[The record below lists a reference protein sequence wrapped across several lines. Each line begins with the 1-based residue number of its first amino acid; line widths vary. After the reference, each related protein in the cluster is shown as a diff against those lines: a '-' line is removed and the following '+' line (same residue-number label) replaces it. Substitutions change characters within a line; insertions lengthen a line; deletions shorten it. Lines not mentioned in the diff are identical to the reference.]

1 MNTNKVPNLV
11 IEYAKTTQN
20 MCLCLGIIGLLIII
34 LIIMPLNTYYFSSGN
49 SSLGNPSIILG
60 KGIVLILLV
69 YMIYYNIQQTN
80 IFSNNFNISFLEA
93 SWNPVKTN
101 ILYSYIFTVV
111 LVFLAFS
118 VLRV

>member
-1 MNTNKVPNLV
+1 MNTNKNPNLV

-20 MCLCLGIIGLLIII
+20 MCLCLGIVGLLIII
-34 LIIMPLNTYYFSSGN
+34 LIIMPLNTYN
-49 SSLGNPSIILG
+49 SSLGNLSIILG

-101 ILYSYIFTVV
+101 ILCSYVFTVG
-111 LVFLAFS
+111 LLFLAFS

>member
-20 MCLCLGIIGLLIII
+20 MCLCLGIVGLLIII
-34 LIIMPLNTYYFSSGN
+34 LILLPLNTYYFSFGN
-49 SSLGNPSIILG
+49 LSVILG

-80 IFSNNFNISFLEA
+80 IFSNTFNISFLEA